1 MRAIDLTP
9 PAVVSVDE
17 STTLTEAARL
27 MREEGVGDLVITRGD
42 GNVNEPV
49 GIVTDRDIVVHALA
63 CGLDASTITV
73 ADLSTREPVTV
84 PPDAD
89 LVEITAAMCNHGVRR
104 VLVTNG
110 TELAGIVSMDTVIT
124 ATAELL
130 NNLSETLNRQY
141 EYEQTHLE
149 TASAV
154 SKTATP
160 LVR

>member
-9 PAVVSVDE
+9 PAVVSVGE
-17 STTLTEAARL
+17 STSLAEAARL

-42 GNVNEPV
+42 GGGNEPV

-63 CGLDASTITV
+63 CDLDGSTITV
-73 ADLSTREPVTV
+73 ADLSTRKPVTV
-84 PPDAD
+84 PVDAD
-89 LVEITAAMCNHGVRR
+89 LSDITAAMCNHGVRR

-110 TELAGIVSMDTVIT
+110 TELAGIVSMDKVIM

-130 NNLSETLNRQY
+130 NNLSEALDRQY
-141 EYEQTHLE
+141 EYEQTHME

-154 SKTATP
+154 SKTAA
-160 LVR
+160 R